1 MGVYVDN
8 AMLKYGRMKM
18 SHLIADTLEELHAM
32 AKAIGIQRK
41 WFQAN
46 ASFPHYD
53 ICKEKRALALSLG
66 AQEVTS
72 RELVAVMRRYR
83 SNHCDGR
90 RRCQQ
95 KANG

>member
-18 SHLIADTLEELHAM
+18 SHLIADTIEELHAM
-32 AKAIGIQRK
+32 ARSIGIQRK

-53 ICKEKRALALSLG
+53 ICNAKRALALSLG
-66 AQEVTS
+66 AKEVTS
-72 RELVAVMRRYR
+72 RELVAVMRRFR
-83 SNHCDGR
+83 SIHCDGR
-90 RRCQQ
+90 RKRCQQ
-95 KANG
+95 K